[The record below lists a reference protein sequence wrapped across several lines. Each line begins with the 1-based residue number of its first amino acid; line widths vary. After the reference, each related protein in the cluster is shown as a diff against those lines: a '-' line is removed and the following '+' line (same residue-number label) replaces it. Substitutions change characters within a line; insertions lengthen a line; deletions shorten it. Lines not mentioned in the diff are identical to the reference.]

1 MNIFSCLFSS
11 SVVFLFLFFFFTILT
26 QGDTDYEIFEGIKTS
41 KINLDD
47 KAWRRRT
54 EKLKNFVKSL
64 LCKDPEQRMTAADA
78 MHHPWMLQH
87 RKREMESGD
96 GSSSGGSSGSSGS
109 SAATTTTT
117 TTEEKNDFDFSN
129 LSMEEV
135 KIKWIKV
142 VERNRMLREELLKS
156 ERLEEELSKALET
169 RRRSS
174 SREGKSDVVQD
185 LN

>member
-11 SVVFLFLFFFFTILT
+11 PVVFLSLFFSLLYFT

-96 GSSSGGSSGSSGS
+96 GSSSSSGSSGS